1 MPEKLTHVAIIM
13 DGNRRWATEK
23 GIPKMLGHTQGA
35 KNVRT
40 IAKAAQDMNI
50 GYLTLWALSTEN
62 LKNRSEKELDH
73 LFSLFS
79 KLIDYLDEFVKNN
92 VQLRII
98 GDISKL
104 PDTVEEKLQK
114 TVFETKDNDGMV
126 LTLAINYGG
135 QDEIIRAVQSILK
148 DDKNPDEIDAIE
160 FAKYLDTQ
168 GIPDPNLIIRTGGH
182 QRLSGYLPW
191 QSTYAELYFTQT
203 YWPAFDEKQLK
214 KAIEWYDEQVQN
226 RGN

>member
-1 MPEKLTHVAIIM
+1 MAEKLTHVAIIM

-23 GIPKMLGHTQGA
+23 NMPKMLGHTQGA

-40 IAKAAQDMNI
+40 IAQAAQQLGID
-50 GYLTLWALSTEN
+50 YLTLWALSTEN
-62 LKNRSEKELDH
+62 LKNRSEKELSH

-79 KLIDYLDEFVKNN
+79 KLIDYLHEFVENN

-98 GDISKL
+98 GDISQL
-104 PDTVEEKLQK
+104 PDSVEEKITQA
-114 TVFETKDNDGMV
+114 VFKTKDNDGMT

-135 QDEIIRAVQSILK
+135 QDEIVRAVRNILK
-148 DDKNPDEIDAIE
+148 DGKTPDEIDALE

-168 GIPDPNLIIRTGGH
+168 DMPDPQLIIRTGGH

-191 QSTYAELYFTQT
+191 QSTYAELYFTPV
-203 YWPAFDEKQLK
+203 YWPAFDEEELK
-214 KAIEWYDEQVQN
+214 KAVSWHDKQVQN
-226 RGN
+226 RGK